1 MASRIEELFQELAES
16 AGGQQQFQIDQQLRQ
31 QEAQRELYDTDEA
44 RTALKII
51 GGLGL
56 LALTRGRSGG
66 KGLPPDLLNK
76 AYGQVGQDFRK
87 YIIPPLTQV
96 GRRLTGRSGSGVG
109 TDVVGRNP
117 LPKIKDPVVTKRG
130 PRGPTNIEQP
140 PAGPPRPAPS
150 RNTSLSETDQEMI
163 KRLLI
168 PPLTQTG
175 RRGIPSTTTGRSTK
189 SYMDNVRKTK
199 LTEQQTNRR
208 NFIQQE
214 IYKIE
219 SMRRQGEATQA
230 NMDKLFKLQEELKDL
245 NKLLN

>member
-1 MASRIEELFQELAES
+1 MASRIEELFEELAENWNS
-16 AGGQQQFQIDQQLRQ
+16 EEGQRYLDYQK
-31 QEAQRELYDTDEA
+31 ELAEK
-44 RTALKII
+44 TALTA
-51 GGLGL
+51 LGL
-56 LALTRGRSGG
+56 LPLPGARALLGTKLASRVPGAE
-66 KGLPPDLLNK
+66 KL
-76 AYGQVGQDFRK
+76 YGQVGQDFRK
-87 YIIPPLTQV
+87 FIIPPLSDV

-109 TDVVGRNP
+109 ADVVGRNP
-117 LPKIKDPVVTKRG
+117 LPKIKDPVVTKQG
-130 PRGPTNIEQP
+130 PRGPINIGQP

-189 SYMDNVRKTK
+189 SYMDTVRKTK

-214 IYKIE
+214 IFKLE

>member
-1 MASRIEELFQELAES
+1 MASRIEELFQELAENWNS
-16 AGGQQQFQIDQQLRQ
+16 EEGQRYLDYQK
-31 QEAQRELYDTDEA
+31 ELAEK
-44 RTALKII
+44 TALTA
-51 GGLGL
+51 LGL
-56 LALTRGRSGG
+56 LPLPGARALLGTKLASRVPGAE
-66 KGLPPDLLNK
+66 KL
-76 AYGQVGQDFRK
+76 YGQVGQDFRK
-87 YIIPPLTQV
+87 FIIPPLSDV

-109 TDVVGRNP
+109 ADVVGRNP
-117 LPKIKDPVVTKRG
+117 LPKIKDPVVTKQG
-130 PRGPTNIEQP
+130 PRGPINIGQP

-189 SYMDNVRKTK
+189 SYMDTVRKTK

-214 IYKIE
+214 IFKLE